1 MKHDNVLFD
10 VVNITV
16 LVLLAGLMLYPFVN
30 SIAVSFSSYLGYIQ
44 NPFMVWP
51 HDLSVEG
58 FKFVFK
64 NRLIINSYGN
74 TIIVT
79 FAATIIA
86 LFLTTFMAYPLSK
99 NWLKGRAFFMNYVL
113 FTMLFSGGIIP
124 NYNLIRSLGMLDSI
138 WALILPGCV
147 SAYNVMLMKSFFG
160 SLPESLEEAARIDG
174 ASDLQVLLRVV
185 FPLSL
190 PIFSTIALF
199 VAVGYWNSYFSAV
212 LYIRSTDKWTLQL
225 VLREILMS
233 ADMSLLASGGNA
245 AEVRATPVETLRY
258 ATMVVAIVPIMCV
271 YPFLQKYF
279 VKGVT
284 LGAVKG

>member
-1 MKHDNVLFD
+1 MKHDGIVFD
-10 VVNITV
+10 ILNIGL

-51 HDLSVEG
+51 SDFSLEG

-79 FAATIIA
+79 FASTLIA

-113 FTMLFSGGIIP
+113 FTMLFSGGIVP
-124 NYNLIRSLGMLDSI
+124 NYNLIRSLGLLDSI

-147 SAYNVMLMKSFFG
+147 SAYNVMLMKSFFSG
-160 SLPESLEEAARIDG
+160 LPESLEEAARIDG

-212 LYIRSTDKWTLQL
+212 LYIRSTTKWTLQL

>member
-1 MKHDNVLFD
+1 MKQEGKLFD
-10 VVNITV
+10 VVIIAI
-16 LVLLAGLMLYPFVN
+16 LVFIAGLMLYPFVN
-30 SIAVSFSSYLGYIQ
+30 SIAVSFSSYIGYIQ
-44 NPFMVWP
+44 HPFMVWP
-51 HDLSVEG
+51 HDFSLEG

-64 NRLIINSYGN
+64 NRLILTSYGN
-74 TIIVT
+74 TIIIT
-79 FAATIIA
+79 FTATAIA

-99 NWLKGRAFFMNYVL
+99 RWLRGRAFFMNYVI

-124 NYNLIRSLGMLDSI
+124 NYNLIRSLGLLDSI

-147 SAYNVMLMKSFFG
+147 SAYNVMLMKSFFSG
-160 SLPESLEEAARIDG
+160 LPESLEEAARIDG

-185 FPLSL
+185 FPLSM